1 MASLFDRPA
10 GSRATLDRPDTNVR
24 RILEKWQS
32 GQRLS
37 DSERRRLGQ
46 RMSSERTAIGT
57 GSLQRES
64 SSFDFSGETPQ
75 PNASFDEQPTAQP
88 EQSYVTGGQ
97 SPFVVPASG
106 GFNRQIY
113 DESQSFV
120 TPPPPPDSPSE
131 PPDTD
136 GDTTDGDDGSV
147 SYAATGSGVFG
158 ELGTTA
164 RSFDTELTN
173 SIAAMQAGIF
183 DQPNNLTGGSY
194 GRV

>member
-10 GSRATLDRPDTNVR
+10 GSRATLVGPDSNVR

-57 GSLQRES
+57 GSLDES
-64 SSFDFSGETPQ
+64 ASAFDFSGETPQ
-75 PNASFDEQPTAQP
+75 PNASFDPQPQAQP

-97 SPFVVPASG
+97 SPFAVPASG

-113 DESQSFV
+113 DESQPFV
-120 TPPPPPDSPSE
+120 TTESS
-131 PPDTD
+131 
-136 GDTTDGDDGSV
+136 
-147 SYAATGSGVFG
+147 VFG
-158 ELGTTA
+158 QLGETA
-164 RSFDTELTN
+164 SMVDTELTEMEGVGAEDQPSPMAPMMSGIN
-173 SIAAMQAGIF
+173 QGVTDMQAGIF
-183 DQPNNLTGGSY
+183 DQPNNLTGGSN